1 MKPYETQID
10 GLTVKL
16 YIGLDG
22 DYHVT
27 REDSEMEHDHE
38 IFDDFDQA
46 KAFYDSLA
54 ENKLPE
60 AFDDYNIIFSD
71 DQDSSDKGFSQTLDY
86 CRNYIKTYAGTNE
99 SYFAD
104 YKGGVVSIVNNKTGQ
119 VVESYSADN
128 GKLISQN
135 C

>member
-27 REDSEMEHDHE
+27 REDSDQVHDHE
-38 IFDDFDQA
+38 IFDDFDKA
-46 KAFYDSLA
+46 KSFFDVLV
-54 ENKLPE
+54 ENKPYSY
-60 AFDDYNIIFSD
+60 DYNVLFND
-71 DQDSSDKGFSQTLDY
+71 ERDSSDKGFAQTLDY

-104 YKGGVVSIVNNKTGQ
+104 YKGGLVSIVNIKTGQ
-119 VVESYSADN
+119 IVECYSVDN
-128 GKLISQN
+128 GKLIHKTV
-135 C
+135 